1 MFKSSINHMTHFK
14 KWPLV
19 IGSILFLHA
28 ALAFAV
34 SEKSKQIPFHVD
46 VTFTPDGK
54 PVFGNIIGLPA
65 VLENQTRTLL
75 SQLTIHPGETSASQ
89 HERRAILNANLLLM
103 ETGDD
108 VLLKV
113 ENPSFFPTNIWKG
126 ERMAIRYPVSM
137 ARAGRSGMSAV
148 HVRIAPDG
156 YVMEAKSIESSHPD
170 FEKSALQ
177 AIRHWKYDTSTMTG
191 ETSGTVVIRFQIGS
205 DGVPEYTCSTDQSGP
220 SVEGQRQC
228 LTEIDVTSSL
238 LKRSV
243 TVTGN

>member
-1 MFKSSINHMTHFK
+1 MNLFK
-14 KWPLV
+14 KWPIV

-28 ALAFAV
+28 SLAFAV
-34 SEKSKQIPFHVD
+34 SEKIKQIPFHVD

-54 PVFGNIIGLPA
+54 PIFGNIIGPPA

-75 SQLTIHPGETSASQ
+75 SQLTIHPGEAASQ
-89 HERRAILNANLLLM
+89 QKRRAILNANLLLM
-103 ETGDD
+103 EAGDD

-156 YVMEAKSIESSHPD
+156 HVMDAKSIVSSHPD

-177 AIRHWKYDTSTMTG
+177 AIRYWKYDSSTMTG

-205 DGVPEYTCSTDQSGP
+205 DDVPEYTCSTDQSGP

-238 LKRSV
+238 IKRSV